1 VILRVFAYLAGAT
14 SRCKQRHG
22 CRPRPL
28 LCNVANSPDAGQPE
42 IERNGLQCG
51 DKFTSVALP
60 EERMFRRSRIFLIV
74 LASID
79 LAVVAFAQ
87 TPRTSTPDLTVVWA
101 TSRGAG
107 GARGGGGGRG
117 NQPELPLRPEA
128 KAKVQEYQ
136 RLIAGTGDTP
146 GGYCLGTG
154 MPGSMLGSGGYPM
167 EIIQRPDQ
175 ITIVYEAHNEIRRVY
190 LGNRVIPEK
199 DRLPERNGYSVGRWE
214 GNTLV
219 VETTKLNEQVD
230 QRYAHSDK
238 ARIVERY
245 TLSEENGQKVLT
257 AEMTMTDPDFYTA
270 PVSETKKWSHVP
282 NGFLMTYECN
292 EPAWLD
298 RLEALRAKNS
308 KPTK

>member
-1 VILRVFAYLAGAT
+1 MLI
-14 SRCKQRHG
+14 
-22 CRPRPL
+22 
-28 LCNVANSPDAGQPE
+28 
-42 IERNGLQCG
+42 
-51 DKFTSVALP
+51 
-60 EERMFRRSRIFLIV
+60 RSRIFLLL
-74 LASID
+74 LASVE
-79 LAVVAFAQ
+79 LAAFGFAQ
-87 TPRTSTPDLTVVWA
+87 TPRASAPDLTGVWTTYRSA
-101 TSRGAG
+101 GGAG
-107 GARGGGGGRG
+107 GARGA
-117 NQPELPLRPEA
+117 QPELPLRPEA

-136 RLIAGTGDTP
+136 RLIAGTGETP

-175 ITIVYEAHNEIRRVY
+175 ITIIYEAHNEIRRVY
-190 LGNRVIPEK
+190 FGNRIIPEK
-199 DRLPERNGYSVGRWE
+199 DRLPERNGYSTGRWE

-230 QRYAHSDK
+230 QRYPHSDK

-245 TLSEENGQKVLT
+245 TLSEENGGKVLT

-270 PVSETKKWSHVP
+270 PVSETKKWSVVP
-282 NGFLMTYECN
+282 NGFLLTYECN

-308 KPTK
+308 QPKK

>member
-1 VILRVFAYLAGAT
+1 MSG
-14 SRCKQRHG
+14 
-22 CRPRPL
+22 
-28 LCNVANSPDAGQPE
+28 
-42 IERNGLQCG
+42 
-51 DKFTSVALP
+51 
-60 EERMFRRSRIFLIV
+60 RSRILLLV
-74 LASID
+74 LASVE
-79 LAVVAFAQ
+79 LAAFGFAQ
-87 TPRTSTPDLTVVWA
+87 TPSRASTPDLTGVW
-101 TSRGAG
+101 TTYRGPGGAG
-107 GARGGGGGRG
+107 RGGGGGARG
-117 NQPELPLRPEA
+117 AQPELPLRPEA

-136 RLIAGTGDTP
+136 RLIAGTGETP

-167 EIIQRPDQ
+167 EIIQRADQ
-175 ITIVYEAHNEIRRVY
+175 ITIIYEAHNEIRRVY
-190 LGNRVIPEK
+190 FGNRIISEK
-199 DRLPERNGYSVGRWE
+199 DRLPERNGYSTGRWE

-245 TLSEENGQKVLT
+245 TLSEENGLKVLT
-257 AEMTMTDPDFYTA
+257 AEMTMTDPDFYSA
-270 PVSETKKWSHVP
+270 PVSETKKWSIVP

-298 RLEALRAKNS
+298 RLEALKTKSS